1 MSRMPESAAVES
13 LAVRHRRES
22 RREERAE
29 HVKLAA
35 LLNEYLDV
43 SCAFWSSLE
52 NKPRSPISGMHQR
65 MIGCRSGLPDIF
77 VLLRRANGT
86 RVIFIELKS
95 VRGRMSPAQKQLR
108 DDVLPTGARY
118 YMARTAVAALAALK
132 RERVSFSKTWMPPAL
147 EEWAGPFDFD
157 DPTRRL
163 PQHPLVAAER
173 REEKRRYRLRKEA
186 REREAAKLAAERDD
200 AAGDD
205 IAA

>member
-1 MSRMPESAAVES
+1 MPESAATET
-13 LAVRHRRES
+13 LAVRRRRES

-43 SCAFWSSLE
+43 SRAFWSPLE

-77 VLLRRANGT
+77 VLLRRAGGT
-86 RVIFIELKS
+86 CVIFVEMKS
-95 VRGRMSPAQKQLR
+95 IRGRMSPAQKQVRAEL
-108 DDVLPTGARY
+108 LPTGAKY

-132 RERVSFSKTWMPPAL
+132 RERVPFRKPWTPP
-147 EEWAGPFDFD
+147 EIEDWAGPFSDIS
-157 DPTRRL
+157 RKL
-163 PQHPLVAAER
+163 PAHPAVSEER
-173 REEKRRYRLRKEA
+173 REEKRRYRLRRAMRA
-186 REREAAKLAAERDD
+186 RKATKLAAERDD

>member
-1 MSRMPESAAVES
+1 MSVMPESAATET
-13 LAVRHRRES
+13 LAVRRRRES

-43 SCAFWSSLE
+43 SRAFWSPLE

-77 VLLRRANGT
+77 VLLRRAGGT
-86 RVIFIELKS
+86 CVIFVEMKS
-95 VRGRMSPAQKQLR
+95 IRGRMSPAQKQVRPEL
-108 DDVLPTGARY
+108 LPTGAKY

-132 RERVSFSKTWMPPAL
+132 REGVPFRKPWTPP
-147 EEWAGPFDFD
+147 EIEDWAGPFDFL

-163 PQHPLVAAER
+163 P
-173 REEKRRYRLRKEA
+173 
-186 REREAAKLAAERDD
+186 
-200 AAGDD
+200 
-205 IAA
+205 